1 MYNRITRRFDYI
13 VKIINHNTMEVL
25 EEYDAYIIIG
35 CEKDYTLADYIS
47 DHINLDSIAEIDVKD
62 DNDVMIELLDGTFE
76 EYVVTSI
83 EDIEE

>member
-1 MYNRITRRFDYI
+1 MEIRVRYDVMKFNKNGELKNIEND
-13 VKIINHNTMEVL
+13 NTLIFE
-25 EEYDAYIIIG
+25 DR
-35 CEKDYTLADYIS
+35 DYTLADYIS
-47 DHINLDSIAEIDVKD
+47 DHINLDSIAEIDVKN